1 LLGCEHRY
9 DALRG
14 GWIPRHGPDMRTTV
28 EGVFVAGEVA
38 GIGGA
43 YAALAEGW
51 LAGLNAASELGRS
64 VRSSAV
70 TSAYRD
76 RSMRRR
82 FGDIV
87 NSAFAVKPGVFDV
100 ITDDTIVC
108 RCEEVTAGEIRA
120 AASAWSAQVGAI
132 KGVTRCGMGYCQARI
147 CGHLLAE
154 LTARATGSTV
164 EDVGGMSVRPPLK
177 PVRVGDLADLAHK
190 AGS

>member
-1 LLGCEHRY
+1 
-9 DALRG
+9 
-14 GWIPRHGPDMRTTV
+14 
-28 EGVFVAGEVA
+28 
-38 GIGGA
+38 
-43 YAALAEGW
+43 
-51 LAGLNAASELGRS
+51 
-64 VRSSAV
+64 
-70 TSAYRD
+70 
-76 RSMRRR
+76 
-82 FGDIV
+82 
-87 NSAFAVKPGVFDV
+87 VFDV